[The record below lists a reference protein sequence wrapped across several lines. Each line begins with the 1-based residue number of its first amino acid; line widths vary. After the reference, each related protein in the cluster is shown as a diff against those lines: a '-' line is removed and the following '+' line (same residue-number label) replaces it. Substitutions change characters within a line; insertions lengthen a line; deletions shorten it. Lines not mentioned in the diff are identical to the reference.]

1 MTDRTGTE
9 KQGRRGAEGELPGGS
24 GGRIRLADLLVLAVL
39 LAAPGWAGWK
49 LVPPDSAL
57 LVCGW
62 FGISSLVT
70 FGLYAW
76 DKRCAKRR
84 EWRVPERIIHG
95 FELSGGW
102 PGGISRPA
110 WTTAQIGQGVLSVY
124 VLVHCPDA
132 PVCRDRLV
140 FGLDIVPGRARM
152 ADKFDVWLKF
162 SR

>member
-1 MTDRTGTE
+1 
-9 KQGRRGAEGELPGGS
+9 
-24 GGRIRLADLLVLAVL
+24 LADLLVLAVL

-102 PGGISRPA
+102 PGGFL
-110 WTTAQIGQGVLSVY
+110 AQRGLRHKSAKGSYQFTFWFIVLMHQY
-124 VLVHCPDA
+124 VATDWSLGWI
-132 PVCRDRLV
+132 L
-140 FGLDIVPGRARM
+140 FRAARG
-152 ADKFDVWLKF
+152 WLT
-162 SR
+162 SLMSG